1 MKRFSVVENGYDIN
15 EVNNF
20 VDVVIKRLEKLNT
33 ENNNYLNE
41 LTKLKQEVEKNK
53 KTDTTTELQVTQ
65 AIIAANETANKM
77 KQIAK
82 EESTLIITEAKDNAT
97 AIVHEALVQAQKTE
111 QERQILEKNISIYK
125 AKVKSL
131 IESQLALIEDID
143 KMN

>member
-1 MKRFSVVENGYDIN
+1 
-15 EVNNF
+15 
-20 VDVVIKRLEKLNT
+20 
-33 ENNNYLNE
+33 
-41 LTKLKQEVEKNK
+41 
-53 KTDTTTELQVTQ
+53 
-65 AIIAANETANKM
+65 M